1 MDINKL
7 TIDVDK
13 AITFTCFKLIEL
25 FAYEVDMKK
34 IPVKGTNNKSVS
46 NIIKFKLINKCP
58 SLFKLIGHRVSC
70 LFCHNIYIYIF
81 ACYTHFFFFIVWLL

>member
-13 AITFTCFKLIEL
+13 AITLTCFKLIEL
-25 FAYEVDMKK
+25 FAYEVDIKN

-46 NIIKFKLINKCP
+46 NIVKFKLIKNVP
-58 SLFKLIGHRVSC
+58 LC
-70 LFCHNIYIYIF
+70 LN
-81 ACYTHFFFFIVWLL
+81 L